1 MNRIGT
7 RRALPRRLHRR
18 VHVVAEEFSADTGQ
32 GAYIARIGT
41 GTHAMTSM
49 TQGLLDQ
56 LQGQPMNLIGER
68 LGLSPAKAAGAVTA
82 ALPLLIGA
90 LGRNVRRPDGARNL
104 FGALERD
111 HMGQDPQSVLGSAV
125 EGRQK
130 GERILRHVF
139 GAREPVAA
147 QGLAT
152 AAGVA
157 PDHAQTLLR
166 WLAPVA
172 MAYVA
177 KQLFER
183 RQRTS
188 ASASA
193 SAGPPAVPTPERL
206 QERLEREQQQIERK
220 GGVGGSL
227 LSAVLDRNHDG
238 RVDFSDLL
246 VGMGGGARTRATPP
260 PPPASPWIHRERP

>member
-1 MNRIGT
+1 M
-7 RRALPRRLHRR
+7 
-18 VHVVAEEFSADTGQ
+18 S
-32 GAYIARIGT
+32 
-41 GTHAMTSM
+41 SM

-56 LQGQPMNLIGER
+56 LQGQPMNLIGQR
-68 LGLSPAKAAGAVTA
+68 LGLSSGKASGAVAA
-82 ALPLLIGA
+82 ALPLLLGA
-90 LGRNVRRPDGARNL
+90 LGRNTRRAGGAQNL

-111 HMGQDPQSVLGSAV
+111 HMGQDPQSVLSSAV
-125 EGRQK
+125 EGGQK
-130 GERILRHVF
+130 GDRILRHVF

-157 PDHAQTLLR
+157 PDHAQKLLR

-172 MAYVA
+172 LAYVA

-183 RQRTS
+183 RQRE
-188 ASASA
+188 
-193 SAGPPAVPTPERL
+193 AGAAPKPPGPEIL
-206 QERLEREQQQIERK
+206 KDRLEREQQQIERK
-220 GGVGGSL
+220 GGVGGGL

-246 VGMGGGARTRATPP
+246 VGIGGTGPRTTPLP
-260 PPPASPWIHRERP
+260 PSPWIPRARP